1 MSTAVEVPAVPT
13 ADAAATLPAMLLRHA
28 DSRANDAALRVKR
41 LGRWEEFS
49 WADYERRAACVGL
62 GLREL
67 GVGTGDRVAVLAD
80 NRPEWL
86 FADLG
91 TQGLGGVTVGVYP
104 TSSEAEIG
112 HVLANSVAKIVMVE
126 DEEQLDKTLLVRD
139 QLPDLEKIVVMD
151 TRGIRSLEDPTTMS
165 LEELEALGEQRLRS
179 SPREWRDS
187 VASLRGGHD
196 VAIVV
201 YTSGAAGAPQG
212 VMLSHAN
219 LAAAADVTTEFY
231 GARADEEVLSYL
243 PLCHV
248 AERLVS
254 VVAAVRAGYIV
265 NFGEGG
271 ESFPNDLREVQPTF
285 FLGVP
290 RVWERLAAG
299 VQFRV
304 RNASRLKRWNYNV
317 WQRRGAKIAAARM
330 RGRRGN
336 AVSVFL
342 SWLFLG
348 RSLRK
353 KLGMSRVRVALS
365 GAAPIAP
372 DVLEYLWSFGIP
384 VREVYGQT
392 ENTALATATPE
403 DDVRIGTVG
412 RPLPGVEVRIA
423 DDGEVLVKSPG
434 NFLGYLGDEAAT
446 QAAFLDGWLRSGDLG
461 EIDAEGFL
469 AITGRTK
476 DIVMTAAGVNIS
488 PNKLENLLKFSPFIR
503 DAMVIGDR
511 RPYLAALIGIDIGM
525 VSVWAQQKNL
535 QFTTQRDLVEKPEVR
550 RLVEGA
556 VSEVNRQVD
565 EHEQVQGF
573 ELLPIDLE
581 DTGALTATQK
591 VRRGTAT
598 AQFQDLIER
607 MYSG

>member
-28 DSRANDAALRVKR
+28 ESRANQVALRVKR
-41 LGRWEEFS
+41 LGRWEELS
-49 WADYERRAACVGL
+49 WADYERRAASVGL

-91 TQGLGGVTVGVYP
+91 TQGLGAVTVGVYP
-104 TSSEAEIG
+104 TSSEAEVG

-139 QLPDLEKIVVMD
+139 QLPHLEKIVVMD

-179 SPREWRDS
+179 APREWRDS

-212 VMLSHAN
+212 VMLSHAD

-304 RNASRLKRWNYNV
+304 RNVSRLKRWNYNV

-372 DVLEYLWSFGIP
+372 DVLEYLWSLGIP

-403 DDVRIGTVG
+403 GDVRIGKVG
-412 RPLPGVEVRIA
+412 RPLPGVELRIA

-434 NFLGYLGDEAAT
+434 NFLGYLGDEVGT
-446 QAAFLDGWLRSGDLG
+446 QAAYDDGWLRSGDLG
-461 EIDAEGFL
+461 EIDADGFL

-511 RPYLAALIGIDIGM
+511 RPYLAALIGIDVGM
-525 VSVWAQQKNL
+525 VSVWAQQQNL
-535 QFTTQRDLVEKPEVR
+535 QFTTQRDLVERIEVR

-556 VSEVNRQVD
+556 VNEVNRQVD

-581 DTGALTATQK
+581 ETGALTATQK
-591 VRRGTAT
+591 VRRGTA
-598 AQFQDLIER
+598 AEQFQDLIER
-607 MYSG
+607 MYAS

>member
-1 MSTAVEVPAVPT
+1 
-13 ADAAATLPAMLLRHA
+13 MLVRHA
-28 DSRANDAALRVKR
+28 DTRARGVALRVKR
-41 LGRWEEFS
+41 LGRWEEMT
-49 WADYERRAACVGL
+49 WADYERRATRIGL

-67 GVGTGDRVAVLAD
+67 GVGTGDRVAVLSD

-86 FADLG
+86 FADMG
-91 TQGLGGVTVGVYP
+91 TQGIGGVTLGVYP
-104 TSSEAEIG
+104 TSSESEVA
-112 HVLANSVAKIVMVE
+112 HVLGNSVSKVVIVE

-139 QLPDLEKIVVMD
+139 QLPHLEKIVVID

-165 LEELEALGEQRLRS
+165 LDELEALGDQRFQR
-179 SPREWRDS
+179 SPREWRES
-187 VASLRGGHD
+187 VASLHGGPD

-201 YTSGAAGAPQG
+201 YTSGAAGPPQG
-212 VMLSHAN
+212 VMLSHDN
-219 LAAAADVTTEFY
+219 LTAAAETAASFY
-231 GARADEEVLSYL
+231 GARRDEEILSYL

-254 VVAAVRAGYIV
+254 VIVAVRAGYIV

-299 VQFRV
+299 VQFRMA
-304 RNASRLKRWNYNV
+304 NASRIKRWNYHI

-330 RGRRGN
+330 RGRHRR
-336 AVSVFL
+336 L
-342 SWLFLG
+342 SALFAWLFLG

-353 KLGMSRVRVALS
+353 KLGMSRIRVALS

-372 DVLEYLWSFGIP
+372 DVLEYMWSLGVPI
-384 VREVYGQT
+384 REVYGQT
-392 ENTALATATPE
+392 ENTALATASPA
-403 DDVRIGTVG
+403 DDVRIGKVG
-412 RPLPGVEVRIA
+412 RALPGAEVRIA
-423 DDGEVLVKSPG
+423 DDGEILVRSPG
-434 NFLGYLGDEAAT
+434 NFLGYLGDEEAT
-446 QAAFLDGWLRSGDLG
+446 ERAHLDGWLRTGDLG
-461 EIDAEGFL
+461 ELDGDGFL

-488 PNKLENLLKFSPFIR
+488 PAKLENLLKFSPFVR

-511 RPYLAALIGIDIGM
+511 RPYLAALVGIDVGM

-535 QFTTQRDLVEKPEVR
+535 PFTTQRDLIEKPEVR
-550 RLVEGA
+550 RLVESA

-565 EHEQVQGF
+565 EEEQIQGF
-573 ELLPIDLE
+573 ELLPVDLE
-581 DTGALTATQK
+581 ETGALTATQR
-591 VRRGTAT
+591 VRRGMAA
-598 AQFQDLIER
+598 AQFSDLIER
-607 MYSG
+607 MYAA

>member
-1 MSTAVEVPAVPT
+1 
-13 ADAAATLPAMLLRHA
+13 MLVRHA
-28 DSRANDAALRVKR
+28 DARARDVALRVKR
-41 LGRWEEFS
+41 LGRWEEMT
-49 WADYERRAACVGL
+49 WADYERRATRIGL

-67 GVGTGDRVAVLAD
+67 GVGTGDRVAVLSD

-91 TQGLGGVTVGVYP
+91 TQGIGGVTLGVYP
-104 TSSEAEIG
+104 TSSESEVA
-112 HVLANSVAKIVMVE
+112 HVLGDSVSKLVIVE

-139 QLPDLEKIVVMD
+139 QLPHLEKIIVID
-151 TRGIRSLEDPTTMS
+151 TRGIRSLEDPATMS
-165 LEELEALGEQRLRS
+165 LDELEALGDQRFQR

-187 VASLRGGHD
+187 VASLPGGPD

-201 YTSGAAGAPQG
+201 YTSGAAGPPQG
-212 VMLSHAN
+212 VMLSHDN
-219 LAAAADVTTEFY
+219 LTAAAESATSFY
-231 GARADEEVLSYL
+231 AARRDEEVLSYL

-254 VVAAVRAGYIV
+254 VIAAVRAGYIV

-304 RNASRLKRWNYNV
+304 ANASRIKRWNYSI
-317 WQRRGAKIAAARM
+317 WQRRGAKIAAARR
-330 RGRRGN
+330 RGRRRL
-336 AVSVFL
+336 VSEFFA
-342 SWLFLG
+342 WLFLG

-372 DVLEYLWSFGIP
+372 DVLEYMWSLGVP

-392 ENTALATATPE
+392 ENTALATASPA
-403 DDVRIGTVG
+403 DDVRIGKVG
-412 RPLPGVEVRIA
+412 RPLPGVEVRVA
-423 DDGEVLVKSPG
+423 DDGEILVRGAG
-434 NFLGYLGDEAAT
+434 NFLGYLGDEEAT
-446 QAAFLDGWLRSGDLG
+446 ERAYLDGWLRTGDLG
-461 EIDAEGFL
+461 ELDDDGFL

-476 DIVMTAAGVNIS
+476 DIVMTAAGVNVS
-488 PNKLENLLKFSPFIR
+488 PAKLENLLKFSPFVR

-511 RPYLAALIGIDIGM
+511 RPYLAALVGIDIGM

-535 QFTTQRDLVEKPEVR
+535 QFTTQRDLIEKPEVR
-550 RLVEGA
+550 RLVESA
-556 VSEVNRQVD
+556 VNDVNRQVA
-565 EHEQVQGF
+565 EEEQIQGF
-573 ELLPIDLE
+573 ELLPVDLE
-581 DTGALTATQK
+581 ETGALTATQK
-591 VRRGTAT
+591 VRRGMAA
-598 AQFQDLIER
+598 AQFSDLIER
-607 MYSG
+607 MYAA

>member
-1 MSTAVEVPAVPT
+1 
-13 ADAAATLPAMLLRHA
+13 MLIRHS
-28 DSRANDAALRVKR
+28 DTRARDVALRVKR
-41 LGRWEEFS
+41 LGRWEEVT
-49 WADYERRAACVGL
+49 WADYERRATRIGL

-80 NRPEWL
+80 NRPEWV

-91 TQGLGGVTVGVYP
+91 TQGIGGVTLGVYP
-104 TSSEAEIG
+104 TSSEAEVA
-112 HVLANSVAKIVMVE
+112 HVLGDSVSKIVIVE

-139 QLPDLEKIVVMD
+139 QLPHLEKIVVMD
-151 TRGIRSLEDPTTMS
+151 TRGIRSLEDPKTMS
-165 LEELEALGEQRLRS
+165 LEELESLGDQRFQR

-187 VASLRGGHD
+187 VASLGGGPD

-201 YTSGAAGAPQG
+201 YTSGAAGPPQG

-219 LAAAADVTTEFY
+219 LTAAAETAVSFY
-231 GARADEEVLSYL
+231 RARRDDEVLSYL

-254 VVAAVRAGYIV
+254 VIAAVRAGYIV

-299 VQFRV
+299 VQFRMA
-304 RNASRLKRWNYNV
+304 NASRIKRWNYNF

-330 RGRRGN
+330 RGKRRRG
-336 AVSVFL
+336 L
-342 SWLFLG
+342 SALLGWLFLG
-348 RSLRK
+348 RALRK
-353 KLGMSRVRVALS
+353 KLGMSRIRVALS

-372 DVLEYLWSFGIP
+372 DVLEYMWSLAVP

-392 ENTALATATPE
+392 ENTALATATPI
-403 DDVRIGTVG
+403 DDVRIGKVG

-423 DDGEVLVKSPG
+423 DDGEILVRSPG
-434 NFLGYLGDEAAT
+434 NFLGYLGDEEAT
-446 QAAFLDGWLRSGDLG
+446 ERAYLDGWLRTGDLG
-461 EIDAEGFL
+461 VLDDGFL
-469 AITGRTK
+469 TITGRTK

-488 PNKLENLLKFSPFIR
+488 PAKLENLLKFSPFVR

-511 RPYLAALIGIDIGM
+511 RPYLAALVGIDVGM

-535 QFTTQRDLVEKPEVR
+535 QFTTQRDLIEKDEVR
-550 RLVEGA
+550 KLVESA
-556 VSEVNRQVD
+556 VNDVNRQVD
-565 EHEQVQGF
+565 EEEQIQGF
-573 ELLPIDLE
+573 ELLPVDLE
-581 DTGALTATQK
+581 ETGALTATQK
-591 VRRGTAT
+591 VRRGMAA
-598 AQFQDLIER
+598 AQFSDLIER
-607 MYSG
+607 MYAA

>member
-1 MSTAVEVPAVPT
+1 MSTAVEAPRAPT
-13 ADAAATLPAMLLRHA
+13 SDAPATLPAMLIRHA
-28 DSRANDAALRVKR
+28 DARAREVALRVKR
-41 LGRWEEFS
+41 LGRWEEMT
-49 WADYERRAACVGL
+49 WADYERRATRIGL

-67 GVGTGDRVAVLAD
+67 GVGTGDRVAVLSD

-91 TQGLGGVTVGVYP
+91 TQGIGGVTLGVYP
-104 TSSEAEIG
+104 TSSESEVAHILG
-112 HVLANSVAKIVMVE
+112 NSVCKIVIVE

-139 QLPDLEKIVVMD
+139 QLPHLEKIIVID
-151 TRGIRSLEDPTTMS
+151 TRGIRSLEDPATMS
-165 LEELEALGEQRLRS
+165 LDELETLGDQRFRG

-187 VASLRGGHD
+187 VASLPGGPD

-201 YTSGAAGAPQG
+201 YTSGAAGPPQG
-212 VMLSHAN
+212 VMLSHDN
-219 LAAAADVTTEFY
+219 LTAAAETATSFY
-231 GARADEEVLSYL
+231 GARRDEEVLSYL

-254 VVAAVRAGYIV
+254 VIAAVRAGYIV

-299 VQFRV
+299 VQFRMA
-304 RNASRLKRWNYNV
+304 NASRIKRWNYNL
-317 WQRRGAKIAAARM
+317 WQRRGAKIAAARR
-330 RGRRGN
+330 RGRRRRISELF
-336 AVSVFL
+336 A
-342 SWLFLG
+342 WLFLG

-372 DVLEYLWSFGIP
+372 DVLDYMWSLGVP

-392 ENTALATATPE
+392 ENTALATASPA
-403 DDVRIGTVG
+403 DDVRNGKVG

-423 DDGEVLVKSPG
+423 DDGEILVRSPG
-434 NFLGYLGDEAAT
+434 NFLGYLGDEEGTERAY
-446 QAAFLDGWLRSGDLG
+446 LDGWLRTGDLG
-461 EIDAEGFL
+461 EFDGDGFL

-488 PNKLENLLKFSPFIR
+488 PAKLENLLKFSPFVR

-511 RPYLAALIGIDIGM
+511 RPYLAALVGIDIGM
-525 VSVWAQQKNL
+525 VSVWAQQKNV
-535 QFTTQRDLVEKPEVR
+535 QFTTQRDLIEKPEVR
-550 RLVEGA
+550 KLVESA
-556 VSEVNRQVD
+556 VNEVNRQVD
-565 EHEQVQGF
+565 DEEQIQGF
-573 ELLPIDLE
+573 ELLPVDLE
-581 DTGALTATQK
+581 ETGALTATQK
-591 VRRGTAT
+591 VRRGMAA
-598 AQFQDLIER
+598 AQFSDLIER
-607 MYSG
+607 MYAA